1 MHPFVAKK
9 TMQVARGWSG
19 DAVSEAVII
28 VAELDAAVKGQG
40 GDPDFAVEDAVRRI
54 SSLAR

>member
-9 TMQVARGWSG
+9 TMQIARNWSG
-19 DAVSEAVII
+19 DAVSRAVII
-28 VAELDAAVKGQG
+28 VARLDAEVKGQG

-54 SSLAR
+54 AMLAR